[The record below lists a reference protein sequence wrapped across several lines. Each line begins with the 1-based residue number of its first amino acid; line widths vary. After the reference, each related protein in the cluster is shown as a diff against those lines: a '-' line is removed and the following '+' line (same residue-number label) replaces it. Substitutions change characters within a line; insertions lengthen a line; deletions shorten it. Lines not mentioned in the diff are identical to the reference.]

1 MEKTYKP
8 IDCGFY
14 DHLEAA
20 ATIKKYVK
28 LQYFTEIR
36 EFITVMAVVKNLYT
50 KDGEEFLVLSTGDEI
65 RLDRIVRIDEVTS
78 PTYAHIDDYTCD
90 C

>member
-1 MEKTYKP
+1 M
-8 IDCGFY
+8 GFT
-14 DHLEAA
+14 LRL
-20 ATIKKYVK
+20 IKINVK

-78 PTYAHIDDYTCD
+78 PTYSHIDDYTCD